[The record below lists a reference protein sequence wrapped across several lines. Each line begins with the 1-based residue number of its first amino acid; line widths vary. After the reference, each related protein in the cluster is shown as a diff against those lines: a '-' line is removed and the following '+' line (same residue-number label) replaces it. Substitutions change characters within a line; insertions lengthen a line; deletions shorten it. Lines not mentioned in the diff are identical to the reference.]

1 MVMPPEPGAWDH
13 FLDTFAMATDLI
25 PLVISV
31 LPVELFSADGCG
43 GALPVGAQMLVMAAA
58 LMATGQRILVL
69 FTELIPQLF
78 ELLKT
83 CASITY
89 KLLYIC
95 APCAKS
101 KCLSWLERSPELQH
115 KSVTPNQRVHAPSP
129 PGPAADAAVSAKALA
144 ESGLHERLKQGPPV
158 SLDLLDSKIDEIRC
172 RTDQNHSFS
181 RARS

>member
-95 APCAKS
+95 AACTKS
-101 KCLSWLERSPELQH
+101 KRLSWGGRSPELQH
-115 KSVTPNQRVHAPSP
+115 KSANPNQRVHVPSP
-129 PGPAADAAVSAKALA
+129 PGPAADAAVSAKALT
-144 ESGLHERLKQGPPV
+144 ESGLHEQLKQGPPV
-158 SLDLLDSKIDEIRC
+158 SLDLLDS
-172 RTDQNHSFS
+172 
-181 RARS
+181 